1 MTKALALPPPLNE
14 RILKIFRI
22 LAAIGTGFT
31 TILALS
37 QNSYVHA
44 VLHNVQLP
52 SLNTTIRWEL
62 GLQGLTV
69 FCLLGFALQTLP
81 AVRED
86 RWFERTDDPAVAKI
100 FGAMEAEERQQ
111 RLRNTMTAA
120 TQFRGC
126 WIFLW
131 ATWVVLYAVWWASP
145 PSQTQAIN
153 IFTVVG
159 DTLNMLTG
167 SAFFLCYYVMTR
179 HTAPPPKVGF
189 LTLAFFTTA
198 GFMLIGLVGLLYQGQ
213 PPPVL
218 DPFHWLSGLVSGI
231 AMALFVG
238 RLESGLMRITPILIV
253 AYYAYA
259 IIQFSYPALPK
270 EPWVFLVMTSFAL
283 VLKILL
289 FWELRKILSDGTI
302 YWYMLEYRKDLEVGK
317 DDKQQFLAAFLVKDK
332 VVGANRTLGQ
342 AAS

>member
-1 MTKALALPPPLNE
+1 VVWRIEWVIAPPTE
-14 RILKIFRI
+14 
-22 LAAIGTGFT
+22 
-31 TILALS
+31 
-37 QNSYVHA
+37 
-44 VLHNVQLP
+44 
-52 SLNTTIRWEL
+52 
-62 GLQGLTV
+62 
-69 FCLLGFALQTLP
+69 TL
-81 AVRED
+81 
-86 RWFERTDDPAVAKI
+86 
-100 FGAMEAEERQQ
+100 
-111 RLRNTMTAA
+111 
-120 TQFRGC
+120 
-126 WIFLW
+126 
-131 ATWVVLYAVWWASP
+131 
-145 PSQTQAIN
+145 AIN

-159 DTLNMLTG
+159 DTLNLLTA
-167 SAFFLCYYVMTR
+167 SAFTLCYYVMTR
-179 HTAPPPKVGF
+179 HTAPPPRIGF
-189 LTLAFFTTA
+189 LPLVFFTTA
-198 GFMLIGLVGLLYQGQ
+198 GFILIGLVGLFYLGQ
-213 PPPVL
+213 PKEVL
-218 DPFHWLSGLVSGI
+218 DPVHWLSGLVSGI

>member
-1 MTKALALPPPLNE
+1 MTKALTLPPPWNE

-22 LAAIGTGFT
+22 LSGIGTVLA
-31 TILALS
+31 TILTLS
-37 QNSYVHA
+37 QNSRIRGM
-44 VLHNVQLP
+44 LHNVQLL
-52 SLNTTIRWEL
+52 SLNTTIKWEL
-62 GLQGLTV
+62 GLQAVTV
-69 FCLLGFALQTLP
+69 FSLLGFALQTLP
-81 AVRED
+81 AVRKD
-86 RWFERTDDPAVAKI
+86 HWFERDDDPAVAKT

-131 ATWVVLYAVWWASP
+131 ATWFFLYLVWWAAP

-159 DTLNMLTG
+159 DTLNMLTA

-179 HTAPPPKVGF
+179 HTAPPPKIGF

-213 PPPVL
+213 PPSVL

-270 EPWVFLVMTSFAL
+270 EPWVFLFMTSFAL

-317 DDKQQFLAAFLVKDK
+317 VDKQQFLAAFLAKDK
-332 VVGANRTLGQ
+332 VVSANGTLVQGV
-342 AAS
+342 S